1 MTRHL
6 SYELSR
12 EDWDV
17 MVLHYLGL
25 DHIGHLAGPRSPLV
39 EPKLNEMDSIVE
51 MIYKSISNQV
61 RQEKV
66 LFMLT
71 LYLFGFLFQKF
82 AKLN

>member
-51 MIYKSISNQV
+51 MIYKSVSNQV
-61 RQEKV
+61 RQETV